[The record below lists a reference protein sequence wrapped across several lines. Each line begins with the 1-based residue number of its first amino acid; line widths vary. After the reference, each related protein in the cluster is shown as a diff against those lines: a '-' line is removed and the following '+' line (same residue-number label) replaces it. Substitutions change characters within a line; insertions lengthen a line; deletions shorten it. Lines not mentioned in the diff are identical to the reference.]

1 MDVLELQRIRGTND
15 LIPPEDAHLRELTRD
30 LRAHFERYGY
40 RGIDTPVI
48 ENLDLFLR
56 KSGEEIAARMYTFT
70 HWNRKLCLRPEF
82 TASVM
87 RAYVNHLQD
96 RALPVRLHYAGAT
109 FRYEKPQ
116 RGRYRQF
123 TEVGLECIG
132 ADGPAADAEVLAA
145 ACGALRAVGLRRYR
159 LVVGHLG
166 AVLELLRQLGI
177 GEHGQALI
185 LANMEHLARR
195 RADPTEVIER
205 VLALMGVGA
214 AGDDETADESSL
226 LPTLL
231 AEFGS
236 KGAADVAADLLS
248 RANLAL
254 EGGAR
259 TPEEIVRRLLTKA
272 GRPDPTEQVR
282 RAADFI
288 LRLHDLAGPPPE
300 VFGHLDALLQEH
312 GLDQAPLRAVR
323 EALSLFERY
332 GVSGVDVTVDLS
344 LGRGLRYYT
353 GLVFELYH
361 EGPPASRGR
370 PAPAG
375 PSQICGGGRYD
386 DLVRSLGGRD
396 HAPACGFSFGLERVK
411 LALEAEGAL
420 PAPAGEVD
428 ALVVPVAAEDVAD
441 AIELA
446 RDLREAGL
454 AVELDVRLRG
464 VKGNLRHADRHGIPT
479 VVIYGQQERDQR
491 RPILRAMG
499 LRQEHSVDRTELVDA
514 VRAAL

>member
-15 LIPPEDAHLRELTRD
+15 LIPPEDAQLRELTRD
-30 LRAHFERYGY
+30 LRAHFERFGY

-56 KSGEEIAARMYTFT
+56 KSGEEIAGRMYTFT

-145 ACGALRAVGLRRYR
+145 ACGAARAVGLRRHR

-185 LANMEHLARR
+185 LGNMEHLARR

-214 AGDDETADESSL
+214 AGDDGIAGESSL

-248 RANLAL
+248 RANLTL

-300 VFGHLDALLQEH
+300 VFGRLDALLQEQ
-312 GLDQAPLRAVR
+312 GLDRAPLRAVR

-353 GLVFELYH
+353 GLVFELHH
-361 EGPPASRGR
+361 EGPPPSRGH
-370 PAPAG
+370 PAPAA
-375 PSQICGGGRYD
+375 SQICGGGRYD
-386 DLVRSLGGRD
+386 DLVRSLGGRH

-420 PAPAGEVD
+420 ATPAGEVD

-499 LRQEHSVDRTELVDA
+499 LRQERSVDRDKLVDA
-514 VRAAL
+514 VKAAR